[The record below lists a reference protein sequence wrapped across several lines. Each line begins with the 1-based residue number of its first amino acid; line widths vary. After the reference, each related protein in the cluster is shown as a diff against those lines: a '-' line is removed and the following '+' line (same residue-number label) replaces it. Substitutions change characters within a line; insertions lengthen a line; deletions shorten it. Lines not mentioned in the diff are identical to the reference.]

1 MDNSGAVSGT
11 GGDIS
16 GTAIKAQLFD
26 ATGAK
31 VGAELLVNTVTS
43 AAQEEPTVAA
53 LADGGFVISWTDNSA
68 TGVDAS
74 GTAVKAQIFN
84 ASGAPLGGEVLVN
97 TTTLANQNQPAITGL
112 ANGGFVASW
121 TDYNAS
127 DVANIKAQ
135 LFDASGNPVG
145 NEVLV
150 NTATSTLQWAPTITA
165 LANGGYA
172 ISWTDYSVGFGGA
185 TGDAS
190 GAAIKAQVFNAFGV
204 AVGGEVLVNTQTL
217 NNQTA
222 PTITGLVNGGFVVSW
237 TDYSGK
243 GGDTSGSAIKAQ
255 LFNAAGVKLGTEF
268 LVNTS
273 TTGDQRS
280 SSITALANGG
290 FAISWR
296 DESGARGDAGGSS
309 VKAQVFDAAG
319 TKIGSEFLVN
329 SETASDQY
337 AATIT
342 GLADGRFAISWTD
355 TSQLRSD
362 TSGSGIKAQIFAL
375 EQTPGHAPAITSNG
389 GGITASLTLAENTKA
404 VTTVSASDPDAG
416 TKFSYAIVGG
426 GDAARFVIDANSGAL
441 AFKTAPNFESPADV
455 GLDNTYNVTV
465 QVSDG
470 ALTATQ
476 TRAVVVANV
485 NEAPAI
491 TSNGGGS
498 SAALSLAE
506 NTTAVTTVAAVD
518 PDAGTTFAYG
528 ITGGADAALFTID
541 SATGALAFKSAPN
554 FEVPADAGANNVYD
568 VVVQVSDGALTA
580 NQVLAISVTNVIEAV
595 SLTGTAGND
604 VLNGSDEN
612 DTLIGLDGNDVLS
625 GGLGNDRL
633 DGGAGIDTV
642 SYADATAGVKVSLAL
657 TGGQSTGAAGGKD
670 TLVSIENVIGSA
682 FKDTLTGDSGDNGLT
697 GLAGNDK
704 LDGQAGADSM
714 IGGLGNDTYTV
725 DNAGDVV
732 VEAAGEGTDSVNASV
747 SYTLAAN
754 VEKLTLTGT
763 ADLIGT
769 GNASTNTLTGNAGNN
784 LLLGLAGNDAISGG
798 AGDDTMSGGQ
808 GADTLTG
815 GAGADHF
822 RFDVLETASNKDTI
836 SDFAH
841 GEDKIEIDHTVFA
854 AFAADPLGELSALEL
869 GFGTKAVTASQHLI
883 YNAAKGALYYDDD
896 GNGAHAQVQIALFS
910 TLPVLDA
917 GDFVLV

>member
-1 MDNSGAVSGT
+1 M
-11 GGDIS
+11 
-16 GTAIKAQLFD
+16 
-26 ATGAK
+26 
-31 VGAELLVNTVTS
+31 
-43 AAQEEPTVAA
+43 
-53 LADGGFVISWTDNSA
+53 
-68 TGVDAS
+68 
-74 GTAVKAQIFN
+74 
-84 ASGAPLGGEVLVN
+84 
-97 TTTLANQNQPAITGL
+97 
-112 ANGGFVASW
+112 
-121 TDYNAS
+121 
-127 DVANIKAQ
+127 
-135 LFDASGNPVG
+135 
-145 NEVLV
+145 
-150 NTATSTLQWAPTITA
+150 
-165 LANGGYA
+165 
-172 ISWTDYSVGFGGA
+172 
-185 TGDAS
+185 
-190 GAAIKAQVFNAFGV
+190 
-204 AVGGEVLVNTQTL
+204 
-217 NNQTA
+217 
-222 PTITGLVNGGFVVSW
+222 
-237 TDYSGK
+237 
-243 GGDTSGSAIKAQ
+243 
-255 LFNAAGVKLGTEF
+255 
-268 LVNTS
+268 
-273 TTGDQRS
+273 
-280 SSITALANGG
+280 
-290 FAISWR
+290 
-296 DESGARGDAGGSS
+296 
-309 VKAQVFDAAG
+309 FDAAG

-470 ALTATQ
+470 ALTAIQTLAVTVTDVNEAPVIVSNGGGKAATINVDENATAVTTVTASDADAGTTLNYSITGGADATLFNIDTLTGALAFKTAPNFEAPTDSGANNVYDVVVQVTDGTFKTTQ
-476 TRAVVVANV
+476 TLAVVVANV